1 MIVSSMGWV
10 GPRPFFERAQER
22 RSRVMQKLMRA
33 GTVLFF
39 LVAVAG
45 LAAAQAKPGTLKVVG
60 LYSETSDGYVSW
72 RVGAAEWTVAKVGDV
87 IPANGAIKINV
98 ERDWVEVVPATNPN
112 TVYEIDGPASGE
124 LIKKV
129 TDILKGKPKLV
140 VFPKGTASKP
150 DPKYK
155 NKLLVTQYS
164 SRQIYRNPAGDEN
177 DIKYGDVLDIKG
189 KVRIIAIN
197 TIITLMNASGGV
209 TTVIG
214 PLVFDVEKVLTNQQ
228 IYKYLNEEK

>member
-1 MIVSSMGWV
+1 MVSRSMGRI
-10 GPRPFFERAQER
+10 GSGSFTERVHEQ
-22 RSRVMQKLMRA
+22 RSRVMLKMVRA
-33 GTVLFF
+33 GAILFF
-39 LVAVAG
+39 LIAAAG
-45 LAAAQAKPGTLKVVG
+45 FAAAQAKPGTLKVVG

-72 RVGAAEWTVAKVGDV
+72 RVGTAEWTVAKVGDI
-87 IPANGAIKINV
+87 IPANGEIKINV
-98 ERDWVEVVPATNPN
+98 DRDWVEVIQATNPN
-112 TVYEIDGPASGE
+112 AVYEIDGPSSGD

-129 TDILKGKPKLV
+129 TDVLKGKPKLV
-140 VFPKGTASKP
+140 SFPKGTTSKP

-155 NKLLVTQYS
+155 DKLVVTQYS
-164 SRQIYRNPAGDEN
+164 SRQIYRNAGGDEN

-197 TIITLMNASGGV
+197 TIVTLMNASGGV

>member
-1 MIVSSMGWV
+1 M
-10 GPRPFFERAQER
+10 
-22 RSRVMQKLMRA
+22 
-33 GTVLFF
+33 
-39 LVAVAG
+39 
-45 LAAAQAKPGTLKVVG
+45 
-60 LYSETSDGYVSW
+60 YSETSDGSVSY
-72 RVGAAEWTVAKVGDV
+72 RVGTGQWVVVKVGDV
-87 IPANGAIKINV
+87 IPANAEIRVNV
-98 ERDWVEVVPATNPN
+98 DQGLDRGHRRPPIPTPSTRSTDPTRER
-112 TVYEIDGPASGE
+112 

-129 TDILKGKPKLV
+129 ADILKGKPKLV
-140 VFPKGTASKP
+140 SFPKGTAAKP

-155 NKLLVTQYS
+155 DKLVVTQYLG
-164 SRQIYRNPAGDEN
+164 RQIYRNADGDEN

-197 TIITLMNASGGV
+197 TTVTLMNASGGV